1 MALKNYLKILSGK
14 PILDFITGKAKSE
27 RDLLG
32 QERLLGAQE
41 DIQKRADER
50 ALELARSQGKQALKQ
65 YGKSMADFNIA
76 SSGSPES
83 ISKLQMLIRQQALP
97 EQQRALSQGRLALQQ
112 QGVRGIDAALLQ
124 QKQANQLN
132 KQLAMDAEKI
142 ALQQSLADRQARQQL
157 AAQSALKSLPGI
169 IRGGV

>member
-1 MALKNYLKILSGK
+1 M
-14 PILDFITGKAKSE
+14 
-27 RDLLG
+27 
-32 QERLLGAQE
+32 
-41 DIQKRADER
+41 
-50 ALELARSQGKQALKQ
+50 
-65 YGKSMADFNIA
+65 
-76 SSGSPES
+76 
-83 ISKLQMLIRQQALP
+83 P